1 MTFLFKIRI
10 YDKHERQ
17 YFMDG
22 VERTEPIDGS
32 WYRFDY
38 YIDLNAVKI
47 TSFREYILFDGDN
60 PVRCIKIFLSDGDHL
75 YGSYSID
82 KFVEVF
88 NAEYKSLYSDWAES
102 FGAGAL
108 NSLLLPETLDNDLD
122 SEEESNETDD
132 DENEGDVKN

>member
-1 MTFLFKIRI
+1 MTFLFKIKI
-10 YDKHERQ
+10 FDKHERQ

-38 YIDLNAVKI
+38 YIDLNAVKV
-47 TSFREYILFDGDN
+47 TSFREYVLFDGDN

-82 KFVEVF
+82 KFVELF
-88 NAEYKSLYSDWAES
+88 NTEYKTVYSAWAES
-102 FGAGAL
+102 FARSPL
-108 NSLLLPETLDNDLD
+108 EELFLPEVLPDDPEP
-122 SEEESNETDD
+122 EEESD
-132 DENEGDVKN
+132 DEDEN